1 VSRKLFLL
9 SVLVGCISGLG
20 AVLFRNVIKI
30 FKILFFH
37 DLSFLPLFLIPAI
50 GGLIVGIIIKMGA
63 PQARG
68 HGVPEVLE
76 AVLLKSGIIKLKVAI
91 TKILASS
98 ISIAS
103 GGSVGREGPIVQIG
117 STLGSFIAQKF
128 NLSKQEIITL
138 VGAGAS
144 GGVAGTFNAPIAGV
158 FFSLEI
164 ILRDFTVR
172 SITPVVIS
180 SVISSFISHI
190 FFGDVPAFLI
200 PSYKISS
207 YLELLNFALLG
218 AFAGIIGVLFIKTL
232 YKLEDIFLSTKLP
245 SYIQPAIG
253 GLIVGLI
260 GMYYSEI
267 FGVGYEA
274 IENAIFDKY
283 PTKLLLVLLFLKII
297 ATSIT
302 IGSGGSG
309 GVFAPS
315 LFLGTM
321 LGTYWGNVSKT
332 IFNFKTDPGAYGIV
346 GMGAVVTAT
355 THAPLTSLLIIF
367 EMTRNYSLILP
378 LMSAI
383 ATGIV
388 VSQSL
393 SKESIYTMKLARRG
407 VHVFG
412 SSDKD
417 IMKRIK
423 IGDVMVKDIVVIKEG
438 EEAEEIKRKIM
449 NYPYIE
455 YPFIDKEGKFKG
467 IIDQSGIKKFL
478 AENKEKIDYSL
489 VKRNYNT
496 AIPETTLNEIWDRY
510 GEGGLTHIWVVDE
523 KNPEKLVGVCTYKN
537 ILDFYYKIFLKE
549 S

>member
-1 VSRKLFLL
+1 MSRKLFLL